1 MHPPCG
7 SPLMFNTATV
17 LISYL
22 RLDMRE
28 SRSSGDSRSRPRGP
42 WRANLEP
49 RRTTSAVAGLIV
61 RAAATCIPAPD
72 SRQTPG
78 PGGFSQGRL
87 CVYVRQDETSRL
99 LKPGRVASQL
109 PGWHRPGQ
117 RDNPPPLRL
126 GDPALAPG
134 AGLVAQPVDA
144 GGVEPVQPAAH
155 RVLMAADLGRDR
167 RDTQPVP
174 AQRDDRARSIQSA
187 GACRAP
193 ASLRIFLASP
203 SSCGARA
210 LRYFGTELASSQS
223 ADLPVPHLTTQR
235 GTQH

>member
-1 MHPPCG
+1 
-7 SPLMFNTATV
+7 
-17 LISYL
+17 
-22 RLDMRE
+22 MRE

-117 RDNPPPLRL
+117 RDNPRRCASVIRRLR
-126 GDPALAPG
+126 PAPG
-134 AGLVAQPVDA
+134 WLPS
-144 GGVEPVQPAAH
+144 PSTPAAWN
-155 RVLMAADLGRDR
+155 RCSQRRTVFSWQPISAAIAGTPSPSQLSVMIG
-167 RDTQPVP
+167 P
-174 AQRDDRARSIQSA
+174 ARSSPPGHA
-187 GACRAP
+187 G
-193 ASLRIFLASP
+193 SLRACG
-203 SSCGARA
+203 SSWLRRHRAARA
-210 LRYFGTELASSQS
+210 LLSTPARNSPPASR
-223 ADLPVPHLTTQR
+223 LIFPYHI
-235 GTQH
+235 